1 MEATVVFE
9 QKISIS
15 PREFNQLGNQKLD
28 ALLLKKF
35 ADENEGRCS
44 VHGWVVPDSLSIL
57 SRTMLQT
64 EGGRFTGDLVSWI
77 QVEGKVIYPVD
88 GARVRGFVLKKNKM
102 GIFVMHDEAI
112 QIMVPRDLHIGN
124 EEFDRIQIGEQ
135 VEVEIKKSRFQVKD
149 PHILSVG
156 LFVGRSSGAAPPAAM
171 PSVTVAE
178 SVQEAVDGELP
189 PQGVAAFGEDEG
201 DSEEDAE
208 GEDELDNKNAEG
220 EAEEEDNEDSEEE
233 AEADQEEIELNL
245 EE

>member
-9 QKISIS
+9 QKISVS

-28 ALLLKKF
+28 TLLLKKF

-102 GIFVMHDEAI
+102 GIFVMHGEAI

-124 EEFDRIQIGEQ
+124 EEFDKIQIGEH

-156 LFVGRSSGAAPPAAM
+156 LFIGRVSAPPPAA
-171 PSVTVAE
+171 PVPPVQLSVIQEGQEDADFGE
-178 SVQEAVDGELP
+178 EEEEAVANEP
-189 PQGVAAFGEDEG
+189 IQQ
-201 DSEEDAE
+201 EDAE
-208 GEDELDNKNAEG
+208 FGE
-220 EAEEEDNEDSEEE
+220 EEEDSEDLD
-233 AEADQEEIELNL
+233 DQEEIELNL
-245 EE
+245 DE

>member
-1 MEATVVFE
+1 METSVVFE

-44 VHGWVVPDSLSIL
+44 VHGWVVPDTLSIL

-88 GARVRGFVLKKNKM
+88 GARMKGYVLKKNKM
-102 GIFVMHDEAI
+102 GIFVMYGEAI

-124 EEFDRIQIGEQ
+124 EEFDRVQIGEQ

-156 LFVGRSSGAAPPAAM
+156 LFIGRTGGAKPPAPAAILT
-171 PSVTVAE
+171 P
-178 SVQEAVDGELP
+178 VQEAV
-189 PQGVAAFGEDEG
+189 Q
-201 DSEEDAE
+201 
-208 GEDELDNKNAEG
+208 
-220 EAEEEDNEDSEEE
+220 EDSETEE
-233 AEADQEEIELNL
+233 DTENTEDSETENETTENTEVTEDSETDENTENTDAVQDEIELNI
-245 EE
+245 EDTV

>member
-9 QKISIS
+9 QKISVS
-15 PREFNQLGNQKLD
+15 PREFNQLGSQKLD

-102 GIFVMHDEAI
+102 GIFVMHGEAI

-124 EEFDRIQIGEQ
+124 EEFDKIQIGEH

-156 LFVGRSSGAAPPAAM
+156 LFIGRVSAAAAPPPAVPV
-171 PSVTVAE
+171 PSVKLDA
-178 SVQEAVDGELP
+178 VQEDVQL
-189 PQGVAAFGEDEG
+189 
-201 DSEEDAE
+201 DSEED
-208 GEDELDNKNAEG
+208 GEESSNEDT
-220 EAEEEDNEDSEEE
+220 EAEAE
-233 AEADQEEIELNL
+233 AEADEADSEPEEEIELNL

>member
-9 QKISIS
+9 QKISVS

-102 GIFVMHDEAI
+102 GIFVMHGEAI

-156 LFVGRSSGAAPPAAM
+156 LFVGRVAAPPAAAAA
-171 PSVTVAE
+171 PVTVPE
-178 SVQEAVDGELP
+178 SVQEAVDSELP
-189 PQGVAAFGEDEG
+189 PQGVAAFGEDEM
-201 DSEEDAE
+201 
-208 GEDELDNKNAEG
+208 DNEAASG
-220 EAEEEDNEDSEEE
+220 EASDQEDSEEE
-233 AEADQEEIELNL
+233 EADQEDSEVEVDIGQEDTDIN
-245 EE
+245 ETSI

>member
-1 MEATVVFE
+1 METSVVFE

-28 ALLLKKF
+28 TLLLKKF

-44 VHGWVVPDSLSIL
+44 VHGWVVPDTLSIL

-88 GARVRGFVLKKNKM
+88 GARVKGFVLKKNKM
-102 GIFVMHDEAI
+102 GIFVMYGEAI

-124 EEFDRIQIGEQ
+124 EEFDRVQIGEQ

-149 PHILSVG
+149 QHILSVG
-156 LFVGRSSGAAPPAAM
+156 LFIGRTSGAKPPA
-171 PSVTVAE
+171 PVAVQPPILTP
-178 SVQEAVDGELP
+178 VQEAE
-189 PQGVAAFGEDEG
+189 
-201 DSEEDAE
+201 
-208 GEDELDNKNAEG
+208 
-220 EAEEEDNEDSEEE
+220 EAEESEESEE
-233 AEADQEEIELNL
+233 AEEAEETEETEEAVQDEIELNI
-245 EE
+245 EDTV